1 MLIKR
6 RTRSLLSVCVCVCVC
21 PLWYLFPGWGLF
33 LNAGIAALRSPSSHT
48 WQFIFCMISQKSMQS
63 CKDQYQI
70 VLANWW
76 SLDWTPLIM
85 LSWRRRR
92 GLGQS
97 GGLLSKSSCINKI
110 TRWCMN
116 EFAAGSAIITHWSAG
131 SQRTGLYQKKWL
143 LMLFWCW
150 WGCSVGNRG
159 VRSLKKVLA
168 FDQIKTHCIINR
180 NRNSALRFDE

>member
-6 RTRSLLSVCVCVCVC
+6 RTRSLLSVCVCVC

-63 CKDQYQI
+63 CKEQYQI

-76 SLDWTPLIM
+76 SLDGTPLIM

-131 SQRTGLYQKKWL
+131 SQRTGCIKGND
-143 LMLFWCW
+143 FWCCF
-150 WGCSVGNRG
+150 G
-159 VRSLKKVLA
+159 A
-168 FDQIKTHCIINR
+168 
-180 NRNSALRFDE
+180 DEAAQLGIEGSEVSEKCWRLTK